1 MNLGNFRTALDYQS
15 LQSAYMN
22 IPVKAYI
29 SYIYPKLGYDNDEV
43 DAVLGFLMDMTD
55 CSENYVH
62 YSFNDPKPDESIT
75 IGQLLRI
82 ATLMIGEEGSLY
94 YSGYPDDKLCR
105 TAHMI
110 LALLIIIPFKKLAA
124 RKECYYSTDEIE
136 EHRQLLRNLKPS
148 ERN

>member
-55 CSENYVH
+55 CAGNYVH

-82 ATLMIGEEGSLY
+82 ATLMIGEEGLRNY
-94 YSGYPDDKLCR
+94 PGYPDKMLYR

-110 LALLIIIPFKKLAA
+110 LDLLIIMPFKKLAA
-124 RKECYYSTDEIE
+124 RRERYYSTAEIE
-136 EHRQLLRNLKPS
+136 EHRRLLRELKPN